1 MAGQD
6 DKKHAHA
13 GEEAP
18 ARMESD
24 CGAFPVETPAA
35 KTDHA
40 AEEARSAGS
49 NRTLE
54 HLGREVERLANP
66 RNSLFEEAGA
76 PLSGVHRGSALSLI
90 TGAVSG
96 LGVAFGVSLVAIV
109 RTVGGN
115 VAKDLPGVIAIAIAI
130 VALSVVSSVITW
142 RTRTWELTD
151 AGIMLRSGLVTSKQ
165 LQVPYE
171 HIHTVNMSSSLV
183 ERVLGLMTLD
193 LDTGAASSEGEATR
207 IRGLQAGMAEALRE
221 ELFRRKAAVLANQGL
236 DARTADAD
244 ASAEADDE
252 ASPTAPAPSPDACYT
267 LTTAQLVFAAL
278 TEARVVA
285 QAVAFLILIV
295 QGINL
300 LQESELVNLSDVAGG
315 IAVLPVALLIGVAAL
330 LLALALIVGF
340 AVSFVMSLIGY
351 AGYRAERAGGRIS
364 VERGLLSR
372 TSHTVALERIQSIN
386 IRQGLIRQLI
396 GYAEVRAS
404 VVGAIGS
411 SDETSTADGVV
422 LHPFIRVTEVDAFL
436 ASIAPDFSAVETV
449 ETGRVCFDPSSET
462 VKTRRVCFDSSSEE
476 LEEIGLVRL
485 PRAAARR
492 LAFRT
497 AMKSL
502 ALAVAL
508 AGAGVFLARVLL
520 AGESWSMV
528 RLVIG
533 ALLVV
538 MGVAVAARMI
548 LSAVLRYR
556 DSRIGH
562 DRTRFVMVLGGVKR
576 RTEVVLR
583 ARLQHATASV
593 SPFQRRVRVAT
604 FMTRTAAA
612 GDLALRDVS
621 AADADALLAWIRPRR
636 GAGAAKPVDAAA
648 SRKDSQEG

>member
-6 DKKHAHA
+6 DKKRAHA
-13 GEEAP
+13 GGEAP
-18 ARMESD
+18 ARMESN
-24 CGAFPVETPAA
+24 CGALPVETPAA

-151 AGIMLRSGLVTSKQ
+151 AGIMLRSGLVTSRQ

-171 HIHTVNMSSSLV
+171 HIHTVNMSSNLV

-221 ELFRRKAAVLANQGL
+221 ELFRRKAAVLADQGL
-236 DARTADAD
+236 DARAADAD
-244 ASAEADDE
+244 ASAGADDE
-252 ASPTAPAPSPDACYT
+252 ASPTTPAPSPDACYT

-300 LQESELVNLSDVAGG
+300 LQESELVNLSDVAGD

-340 AVSFVMSLIGY
+340 AISFVMSLIGY
-351 AGYRAERAGGRIS
+351 AGYRAERAAGRIS

-422 LHPFIRVTEVDAFL
+422 LHPFIRVTEVEAFL
-436 ASIAPDFSAVETV
+436 ASIAPDFSAA
-449 ETGRVCFDPSSET
+449 ET
-462 VKTRRVCFDSSSEE
+462 VKTGRVCFDSSSEE

-502 ALAVAL
+502 ALAIAL
-508 AGAGVFLARVLL
+508 AGVGVFLARVLL

-528 RLVIG
+528 RLAIG

-583 ARLQHATASV
+583 ARLQHATASA
-593 SPFQRRVRVAT
+593 SPFQQRVQVAT
-604 FMTRTAAA
+604 FMTRTAAT

>member
-6 DKKHAHA
+6 DKKRAHA
-13 GEEAP
+13 SEEAP
-18 ARMESD
+18 ARLESD
-24 CGAFPVETPAA
+24 CKTLPVGTPAA
-35 KTDHA
+35 KAAHA
-40 AEEARSAGS
+40 AEKARSAGS

-66 RNSLFEEAGA
+66 RNSLFEEAGV

-115 VAKDLPGVIAIAIAI
+115 VAKDLPGVIAIASAI

-171 HIHTVNMSSSLV
+171 HIHTVNMSSNLV

-221 ELFRRKAAVLANQGL
+221 ELFRRKAAMLADQGL
-236 DARTADAD
+236 DARAAAAD
-244 ASAEADDE
+244 ASAEADDG

-285 QAVAFLILIV
+285 QAAAFLILIV

-300 LQESELVNLSDVAGG
+300 LQESALVNLSDVAGD
-315 IAVLPVALLIGVAAL
+315 IAVLPVVLLVGAVAL
-330 LLALALIVGF
+330 LLALALVVGF

-351 AGYRAERAGGRIS
+351 AGYRAERASERIS

-449 ETGRVCFDPSSET
+449 ETGRVCFD
-462 VKTRRVCFDSSSEE
+462 SSSEE

-502 ALAVAL
+502 ALAIAL
-508 AGAGVFLARVLL
+508 AGVGVFLARVLL

-562 DRTRFVMVLGGVKR
+562 DRTRLVMVVGGVKR

-583 ARLQHATASV
+583 ARLQHATASA
-593 SPFQRRVRVAT
+593 SPFQRRVQVAT
-604 FMTRTAAA
+604 FMTRTAAT
-612 GDLALRDVS
+612 GDLVLRDVS

-636 GAGAAKPVDAAA
+636 GAGAAQPVDAAA

>member
-6 DKKHAHA
+6 DKKRAHA
-13 GEEAP
+13 SEEAP
-18 ARMESD
+18 ARLESD
-24 CGAFPVETPAA
+24 CKTLPVGTPAA
-35 KTDHA
+35 KAAHA
-40 AEEARSAGS
+40 AEKARSAGS

-54 HLGREVERLANP
+54 RLGREVERLANP
-66 RNSLFEEAGA
+66 RNSLFEEAGV

-115 VAKDLPGVIAIAIAI
+115 VAKDLPGVIAIASAI

-171 HIHTVNMSSSLV
+171 HIHTVNMSSNLV

-221 ELFRRKAAVLANQGL
+221 ELFRRKAAMLADQGL
-236 DARTADAD
+236 DARAAAAD
-244 ASAEADDE
+244 ASAEADDG

-300 LQESELVNLSDVAGG
+300 LQESALVNLSDVAGD
-315 IAVLPVALLIGVAAL
+315 IAVLPVALLVGAVAL
-330 LLALALIVGF
+330 LLALALVVGF
-340 AVSFVMSLIGY
+340 AVSFVMSLIGF

-372 TSHTVALERIQSIN
+372 TSHTVALERIQSIS
-386 IRQGLIRQLI
+386 IRQGIIRQLI

-422 LHPFIRVTEVDAFL
+422 LHPFIRLTEVDAFL
-436 ASIAPDFSAVETV
+436 ASIAPDFSV
-449 ETGRVCFDPSSET
+449 
-462 VKTRRVCFDSSSEE
+462 VKTGRVCFDSSSEE

-508 AGAGVFLARVLL
+508 AGAGVFLAHVLL

-528 RLVIG
+528 RLTIG

-538 MGVAVAARMI
+538 MGVAVVARMI

-562 DRTRFVMVLGGVKR
+562 DRARLVMVVGGVKR

-583 ARLQHATASV
+583 ARLQHATASA
-593 SPFQRRVRVAT
+593 SPFQRRVQVAT
-604 FMTRTAAA
+604 FMTRTAAT
-612 GDLALRDVS
+612 GDLVLRDVS

-636 GAGAAKPVDAAA
+636 GAGAAQPVDEEA

>member
-6 DKKHAHA
+6 DKKRAHA

-18 ARMESD
+18 ARMESN
-24 CGAFPVETPAA
+24 CGALPVETPAA

-40 AEEARSAGS
+40 AEEDRSAGS

-66 RNSLFEEAGA
+66 RNSLFEEAGT

-151 AGIMLRSGLVTSKQ
+151 AGIMLRGGLVTSRQ

-171 HIHTVNMSSSLV
+171 HIHTVNMSSNLV

-207 IRGLQAGMAEALRE
+207 IRGLQAGIAEALRE
-221 ELFRRKAAVLANQGL
+221 ELFRRKAAVLADQGL

-300 LQESELVNLSDVAGG
+300 LQESELVNLSDVAGD
-315 IAVLPVALLIGVAAL
+315 IVVLPVALLIGVAAL

-351 AGYRAERAGGRIS
+351 AGYRAERAAGRIS

-436 ASIAPDFSAVETV
+436 ASIAPDFSAAETV
-449 ETGRVCFDPSSET
+449 ETGRVCFGP
-462 VKTRRVCFDSSSEE
+462 SSEE
-476 LEEIGLVRL
+476 LEEVGLVRL

-508 AGAGVFLARVLL
+508 AGVGVFLARVLL

-528 RLVIG
+528 RLAIG

-538 MGVAVAARMI
+538 MGVAVVARMI

-562 DRTRFVMVLGGVKR
+562 DRTRLVMVVGGVKR

-583 ARLQHATASV
+583 ARLQHATASA
-593 SPFQRRVRVAT
+593 SPFQRRVQVAT
-604 FMTRTAAA
+604 FMTRTAAT

-636 GAGAAKPVDAAA
+636 GAGAAKPVDTAA

>member
-6 DKKHAHA
+6 DKKRAHA
-13 GEEAP
+13 GGEAP
-18 ARMESD
+18 ARMESN
-24 CGAFPVETPAA
+24 CGALPVETPAA

-115 VAKDLPGVIAIAIAI
+115 VAKDLPGVIAIASAI

-221 ELFRRKAAVLANQGL
+221 ELFRRKAAVLADQGL

-300 LQESELVNLSDVAGG
+300 LQESELVNLSDVAGD

-340 AVSFVMSLIGY
+340 AISFVMSLIGY
-351 AGYRAERAGGRIS
+351 AGYRAERAAGRIS

-422 LHPFIRVTEVDAFL
+422 LHPFIRVTEVEAFL
-436 ASIAPDFSAVETV
+436 ASIAPDFSAA
-449 ETGRVCFDPSSET
+449 ET
-462 VKTRRVCFDSSSEE
+462 VKTGRVCFDSSSEE

-497 AMKSL
+497 AMKFL

-508 AGAGVFLARVLL
+508 AGVGVFLARVLL

-528 RLVIG
+528 RLAVG

-562 DRTRFVMVLGGVKR
+562 DRTRLVMVVGGVKR

-583 ARLQHATASV
+583 ARLQHATASA
-593 SPFQRRVRVAT
+593 SPFQQRVQVAT

>member
-6 DKKHAHA
+6 DKKRAHA
-13 GEEAP
+13 GGEVP
-18 ARMESD
+18 ARMESN
-24 CGAFPVETPAA
+24 CGALPVETPAA

-54 HLGREVERLANP
+54 HLGREVEHLANP
-66 RNSLFEEAGA
+66 RNSLFEEAGV

-115 VAKDLPGVIAIAIAI
+115 VAKDLPGVIAIASAI

-171 HIHTVNMSSSLV
+171 HIHTVNMSSNLV

-221 ELFRRKAAVLANQGL
+221 ELFRRKAAMLADQGL
-236 DARTADAD
+236 DARAAAAD
-244 ASAEADDE
+244 ASAEADDG

-285 QAVAFLILIV
+285 QAAAFLILIV

-300 LQESELVNLSDVAGG
+300 LQESALVNLSDVAGD
-315 IAVLPVALLIGVAAL
+315 IAVLPVALLVGAVAL
-330 LLALALIVGF
+330 LLALALVVGF
-340 AVSFVMSLIGY
+340 AVSFVISLIGY

-372 TSHTVALERIQSIN
+372 TSHAVALERIQSIS

-422 LHPFIRVTEVDAFL
+422 LHPFIRLTEVDAFL
-436 ASIAPDFSAVETV
+436 ASIAPDFSV
-449 ETGRVCFDPSSET
+449 
-462 VKTRRVCFDSSSEE
+462 VKTGRVCFDSSSEE

-508 AGAGVFLARVLL
+508 AGAGVFLAHVLL

-528 RLVIG
+528 RLTIG

-538 MGVAVAARMI
+538 MGVAVVARMI
-548 LSAVLRYR
+548 LSSVLRYR

-562 DRTRFVMVLGGVKR
+562 DRTRLVMVVGGVKR

-583 ARLQHATASV
+583 ARLQHATASA
-593 SPFQRRVRVAT
+593 SPFQRRVQVAT

-621 AADADALLAWIRPRR
+621 AADADALLVWIRPRR
-636 GAGAAKPVDAAA
+636 GVGAAQPVDAVA

>member
-6 DKKHAHA
+6 DKKRAHA
-13 GEEAP
+13 SEEAP
-18 ARMESD
+18 ARLESD
-24 CGAFPVETPAA
+24 CKMLPVGTPAA
-35 KTDHA
+35 KAAHA
-40 AEEARSAGS
+40 AEKARSAGS

-66 RNSLFEEAGA
+66 RNSLFEEAGV

-115 VAKDLPGVIAIAIAI
+115 VAKDLPGVIAIASAI

-171 HIHTVNMSSSLV
+171 HIHTVSMSSNLV

-221 ELFRRKAAVLANQGL
+221 ELFRRKAAMLADQGL
-236 DARTADAD
+236 DARVAAAD
-244 ASAEADDE
+244 ASAEADDG
-252 ASPTAPAPSPDACYT
+252 ASPTAPVPSPDACYT

-285 QAVAFLILIV
+285 QAAAFLILIV

-300 LQESELVNLSDVAGG
+300 LQESALVNLSDVAGD
-315 IAVLPVALLIGVAAL
+315 IAVLPVALLVGAVAL
-330 LLALALIVGF
+330 LLALALVVGF
-340 AVSFVMSLIGY
+340 AVSFVISLIGY

-372 TSHTVALERIQSIN
+372 TSHAVALERIQSIS

-396 GYAEVRAS
+396 GYVEVRAS

-422 LHPFIRVTEVDAFL
+422 LHPFIRLTEVDAFL
-436 ASIAPDFSAVETV
+436 ASIAPDFSV
-449 ETGRVCFDPSSET
+449 
-462 VKTRRVCFDSSSEE
+462 VKTGRVCFDSSSEE

-508 AGAGVFLARVLL
+508 AGAGVFLAHVLL

-528 RLVIG
+528 RLTIG

-538 MGVAVAARMI
+538 MGVAVVARMI

-562 DRTRFVMVLGGVKR
+562 DRARLVMVVGGVKR

-583 ARLQHATASV
+583 ARLQHATASA
-593 SPFQRRVRVAT
+593 SPFQRRVKVAT
-604 FMTRTAAA
+604 FMTRTAAT
-612 GDLALRDVS
+612 GDLVLRDVS

-636 GAGAAKPVDAAA
+636 GAAAAQPVDEEA

>member
-6 DKKHAHA
+6 DKKRAHA
-13 GEEAP
+13 SEEAP
-18 ARMESD
+18 ARLESD
-24 CGAFPVETPAA
+24 CKTLPVGTPAA
-35 KTDHA
+35 KAAHA
-40 AEEARSAGS
+40 AEKARSAGS

-66 RNSLFEEAGA
+66 RNSLFEEAGV

-115 VAKDLPGVIAIAIAI
+115 VAKDLPGVIAIASAI

-171 HIHTVNMSSSLV
+171 HIHTVNMSSNLV

-221 ELFRRKAAVLANQGL
+221 ELFRRKAAMLADQGL
-236 DARTADAD
+236 DARAAAAD
-244 ASAEADDE
+244 ASAEADDG

-285 QAVAFLILIV
+285 QAAAFLILIV

-300 LQESELVNLSDVAGG
+300 LQESALVNLSDVAGD
-315 IAVLPVALLIGVAAL
+315 IAVLPVALLVGAVAL
-330 LLALALIVGF
+330 LLALALVVGF
-340 AVSFVMSLIGY
+340 AVSFVISLIGY

-372 TSHTVALERIQSIN
+372 TSHAVALERIQSIS

-422 LHPFIRVTEVDAFL
+422 LHPFIRLTEVDAFL
-436 ASIAPDFSAVETV
+436 ASIAPDFSV
-449 ETGRVCFDPSSET
+449 
-462 VKTRRVCFDSSSEE
+462 VKTGRVCFDSSSEE

-508 AGAGVFLARVLL
+508 AGAGVFLAHVLL

-528 RLVIG
+528 RLAIG

-538 MGVAVAARMI
+538 MGVAAVARMI

-562 DRTRFVMVLGGVKR
+562 DRARLVMVVGGVKR

-583 ARLQHATASV
+583 ARLQHATASA
-593 SPFQRRVRVAT
+593 SPFQRRVQVAT
-604 FMTRTAAA
+604 FMTRTAAT
-612 GDLALRDVS
+612 GDLVLRDVS

-636 GAGAAKPVDAAA
+636 GAGAAQPVDEEA

>member
-1 MAGQD
+1 MAGQV
-6 DKKHAHA
+6 DKKRAHA
-13 GEEAP
+13 SEEAP

-24 CGAFPVETPAA
+24 CGALPVETPAA

-115 VAKDLPGVIAIAIAI
+115 VAKDLPGVIAIASAI

-221 ELFRRKAAVLANQGL
+221 ELFRRKAAVLADQGL

-300 LQESELVNLSDVAGG
+300 LQESELVNLSDVAGD

-340 AVSFVMSLIGY
+340 AISFVMSLIGY
-351 AGYRAERAGGRIS
+351 AGYRAERVAGRIS

-422 LHPFIRVTEVDAFL
+422 LHPFIRVTEVEAFL
-436 ASIAPDFSAVETV
+436 ASIAPDFSAAETV
-449 ETGRVCFDPSSET
+449 ETG
-462 VKTRRVCFDSSSEE
+462 RVCFDSSSEE

-528 RLVIG
+528 RLAIG

-538 MGVAVAARMI
+538 MGVAVVARMI

-562 DRTRFVMVLGGVKR
+562 DRTRFVMVVGGVKR

-583 ARLQHATASV
+583 ARLQHATASA
-593 SPFQRRVRVAT
+593 SPFQRRVQVAT
-604 FMTRTAAA
+604 FMTRTAAT

>member
-1 MAGQD
+1 MTGQD
-6 DKKHAHA
+6 DKTRAHA
-13 GEEAP
+13 GEEAS
-18 ARMESD
+18 ARMEPD
-24 CGAFPVETPAA
+24 CETLPVEIPAA

-40 AEEARSAGS
+40 TEKARSAGS

-54 HLGREVERLANP
+54 HLGRDVERLSNP
-66 RNSLFEEAGA
+66 RNSLFEEAA
-76 PLSGVHRGSALSLI
+76 ATLSGVHRGSALSLI

-115 VAKDLPGVIAIAIAI
+115 VAKDLPGVIAIASAI

-207 IRGLQAGMAEALRE
+207 ISGLQAGMAEALRE
-221 ELFRRKAAVLANQGL
+221 ELFRRKAAVLADQGL
-236 DARTADAD
+236 DARTAAAD

-252 ASPTAPAPSPDACYT
+252 VSPTAPAPSPDACYT

-285 QAVAFLILIV
+285 QAAAFLILIV

-300 LQESELVNLSDVAGG
+300 LQESELVNLSDVAGD
-315 IAVLPVALLIGVAAL
+315 IAVLPVALLVGVAAL
-330 LLALALIVGF
+330 LLALALVVGF

-372 TSHTVALERIQSIN
+372 TSHTVALERIQSIS

-436 ASIAPDFSAVETV
+436 ASIAPDFSMVKTV
-449 ETGRVCFDPSSET
+449 ETG
-462 VKTRRVCFDSSSEE
+462 RVCFDSSSEE

-492 LAFRT
+492 LASRT

-502 ALAVAL
+502 ALVVAL
-508 AGAGVFLARVLL
+508 AGVGVFLESVLL

-528 RLVIG
+528 RLAIG

-538 MGVAVAARMI
+538 MGVAVVARMM

-562 DRTRFVMVLGGVKR
+562 DRTRLVMVVGGVKR

-583 ARLQHATASV
+583 ARLQHATASA
-593 SPFQRRVRVAT
+593 SPFQRRVQVAT
-604 FMTRTAAA
+604 FMTRTAAT

-621 AADADALLAWIRPRR
+621 ATDADALLAWIRPRR
-636 GAGAAKPVDAAA
+636 GAGAAQPVDAVA
-648 SRKDSQEG
+648 SQKDSQEG

>member
-6 DKKHAHA
+6 DKKRAHA
-13 GEEAP
+13 GGEAP
-18 ARMESD
+18 ARMESN
-24 CGAFPVETPAA
+24 CGALPVETPAA

-66 RNSLFEEAGA
+66 RNSLFEEAGI

-151 AGIMLRSGLVTSKQ
+151 AGIMLRSGLVTSRQ

-171 HIHTVNMSSSLV
+171 HIHTVNMSSNLV

-221 ELFRRKAAVLANQGL
+221 ELFRRKAAVLADQGL
-236 DARTADAD
+236 DARAAAADT
-244 ASAEADDE
+244 SAGADDE
-252 ASPTAPAPSPDACYT
+252 ASPTTPAPSPDACYT

-300 LQESELVNLSDVAGG
+300 LQESELVNLSDVAGD

-340 AVSFVMSLIGY
+340 AISFVMSLIGY
-351 AGYRAERAGGRIS
+351 AGYRAERAAGRIS

-436 ASIAPDFSAVETV
+436 ASIAPDFSV
-449 ETGRVCFDPSSET
+449 
-462 VKTRRVCFDSSSEE
+462 VKTGRVCFDSSSEE

-508 AGAGVFLARVLL
+508 AGAGVFLAHVLL

-528 RLVIG
+528 RLAIG

-538 MGVAVAARMI
+538 MGVAVVARMI

-583 ARLQHATASV
+583 ARLQHATASA
-593 SPFQRRVRVAT
+593 SPFQQRVQVAT
-604 FMTRTAAA
+604 FMTRTAAT

>member
-6 DKKHAHA
+6 DKKRAHA
-13 GEEAP
+13 GGEAP
-18 ARMESD
+18 ARMESN
-24 CGAFPVETPAA
+24 CGALPVETPAA

-66 RNSLFEEAGA
+66 RNSLFEEAGT

-130 VALSVVSSVITW
+130 VALSVVSSVISW

-151 AGIMLRSGLVTSKQ
+151 AGIMLRSGLVTSRQ

-171 HIHTVNMSSSLV
+171 HIHTVNMSSNLV

-207 IRGLQAGMAEALRE
+207 IRGLQAGIAEALRE
-221 ELFRRKAAVLANQGL
+221 ELFRRKAAVLADQGL

-267 LTTAQLVFAAL
+267 LTTVQLVFAAL

-295 QGINL
+295 QGVNL
-300 LQESELVNLSDVAGG
+300 LQESELVNLSDVAGD

-340 AVSFVMSLIGY
+340 AISFVMSLIGY
-351 AGYRAERAGGRIS
+351 AGYRAERAAGRIS

-422 LHPFIRVTEVDAFL
+422 LHPFIRVTEVEAFL
-436 ASIAPDFSAVETV
+436 ASIAPDFSAAETV
-449 ETGRVCFDPSSET
+449 ETG
-462 VKTRRVCFDSSSEE
+462 RVCFDSSSEE

-528 RLVIG
+528 RLAIG

-538 MGVAVAARMI
+538 MGVAVVARMI

-583 ARLQHATASV
+583 ARLQLATASA
-593 SPFQRRVRVAT
+593 SPFQQRVQVAT
-604 FMTRTAAA
+604 FMTRTAAT

>member
-6 DKKHAHA
+6 DKKRVHAS
-13 GEEAP
+13 EEAP
-18 ARMESD
+18 ARLESD
-24 CGAFPVETPAA
+24 CKTLPVGTPAA
-35 KTDHA
+35 KAAHA
-40 AEEARSAGS
+40 AEKARSAGS

-66 RNSLFEEAGA
+66 RNSLFEEAGV

-115 VAKDLPGVIAIAIAI
+115 VAKDLPGVIAIASAI

-171 HIHTVNMSSSLV
+171 HIHTVNMSSNLV

-221 ELFRRKAAVLANQGL
+221 ELFRRKAAMLADQGL
-236 DARTADAD
+236 DARAAAD
-244 ASAEADDE
+244 ASAEADDG
-252 ASPTAPAPSPDACYT
+252 ASPTAPAPLPDACYT

-285 QAVAFLILIV
+285 QAAAFLILIV

-300 LQESELVNLSDVAGG
+300 LQESALVNLSDVAGD
-315 IAVLPVALLIGVAAL
+315 IAVLPVALLVGAVAL
-330 LLALALIVGF
+330 LLALALVVGF
-340 AVSFVMSLIGY
+340 AVSFVMSLIGF

-372 TSHTVALERIQSIN
+372 TSHTVALERIQSIS
-386 IRQGLIRQLI
+386 IRQGIIRQLI

-422 LHPFIRVTEVDAFL
+422 LHPFIRLTEVDAFL
-436 ASIAPDFSAVETV
+436 ASIAPDFSV
-449 ETGRVCFDPSSET
+449 
-462 VKTRRVCFDSSSEE
+462 VKTGRVCFDSSSEE

-508 AGAGVFLARVLL
+508 AGAGVFLAHVLL

-528 RLVIG
+528 RLTIG

-538 MGVAVAARMI
+538 MGVAVVARMI

-562 DRTRFVMVLGGVKR
+562 DRTRLVMVVGGVKR
-576 RTEVVLR
+576 RTEIVLR
-583 ARLQHATASV
+583 ARLQHATASA
-593 SPFQRRVRVAT
+593 SPFQRMVQVAT
-604 FMTRTAAA
+604 FMTRTAAT
-612 GDLALRDVS
+612 GDLVLRDVS

-636 GAGAAKPVDAAA
+636 GAGAAQPVDEEA

>member
-6 DKKHAHA
+6 DKKRAHA
-13 GEEAP
+13 SEEAP
-18 ARMESD
+18 ARLESD
-24 CGAFPVETPAA
+24 CKTLPVGTPAA
-35 KTDHA
+35 KAAHA
-40 AEEARSAGS
+40 AEKARSAGS

-54 HLGREVERLANP
+54 RLGREVERLANP
-66 RNSLFEEAGA
+66 RNSLFEEAGV

-115 VAKDLPGVIAIAIAI
+115 VAKDLSGVIAIASAI

-151 AGIMLRSGLVTSKQ
+151 AGIMLRSGFVTSKQ

-171 HIHTVNMSSSLV
+171 HIHTVNMSSNLV

-221 ELFRRKAAVLANQGL
+221 ELFRRKAAMLADQGL
-236 DARTADAD
+236 DARAAAAD
-244 ASAEADDE
+244 ASAEADDG

-285 QAVAFLILIV
+285 QAAAFLILIV

-300 LQESELVNLSDVAGG
+300 LQESALVNLSDVAGD
-315 IAVLPVALLIGVAAL
+315 IAVLPVALLVGAVAL
-330 LLALALIVGF
+330 LLALALVVGF
-340 AVSFVMSLIGY
+340 AVSFVMSLIGF

-372 TSHTVALERIQSIN
+372 TSHTVALERIQSIS
-386 IRQGLIRQLI
+386 IRQGIIRQLI
-396 GYAEVRAS
+396 GYAEVRAT

-422 LHPFIRVTEVDAFL
+422 LHPFIRLTEVDAFL
-436 ASIAPDFSAVETV
+436 ASIAPDFSV
-449 ETGRVCFDPSSET
+449 
-462 VKTRRVCFDSSSEE
+462 VKTGRVCFDSSSEE

-508 AGAGVFLARVLL
+508 AGAGVFLAHVLL

-528 RLVIG
+528 RLTIG

-538 MGVAVAARMI
+538 MGVAVVARMI

-562 DRTRFVMVLGGVKR
+562 DRARLVMVVGGVKR

-583 ARLQHATASV
+583 ARLQHATASA
-593 SPFQRRVRVAT
+593 SPFQRMVQVAT
-604 FMTRTAAA
+604 FMTRTAAT
-612 GDLALRDVS
+612 GDLVLRDVS

-636 GAGAAKPVDAAA
+636 GAGAAQPVDEEA

>member
-6 DKKHAHA
+6 DKKRAHA
-13 GEEAP
+13 SEEAP
-18 ARMESD
+18 ARLESD
-24 CGAFPVETPAA
+24 CKTLPVGTPAA
-35 KTDHA
+35 KAAHA
-40 AEEARSAGS
+40 AEKARSAGS

-66 RNSLFEEAGA
+66 RNSLFEEAGV

-115 VAKDLPGVIAIAIAI
+115 VAKDLPGVIAIASAI

-171 HIHTVNMSSSLV
+171 HIHTVNMSSNLV

-221 ELFRRKAAVLANQGL
+221 ELFRRKAAMLADQGL
-236 DARTADAD
+236 DARAAAAD
-244 ASAEADDE
+244 ASAEADDG

-285 QAVAFLILIV
+285 QAAAFLILIV

-300 LQESELVNLSDVAGG
+300 LQESALVNLSDVAGD
-315 IAVLPVALLIGVAAL
+315 IAVLPVALLVGAVAL
-330 LLALALIVGF
+330 LLALALVVGF
-340 AVSFVMSLIGY
+340 AVSFVMSLIGF
-351 AGYRAERAGGRIS
+351 AGYRAKRAGGRIS

-372 TSHTVALERIQSIN
+372 TSHTVALERIQSIS
-386 IRQGLIRQLI
+386 IRQGIIRQLI

-422 LHPFIRVTEVDAFL
+422 LHPFIRLTEVDAFL
-436 ASIAPDFSAVETV
+436 ASIAPDFSV
-449 ETGRVCFDPSSET
+449 
-462 VKTRRVCFDSSSEE
+462 VKTGRVCFDSSSEE

-508 AGAGVFLARVLL
+508 AGAGVFLAHVLL

-528 RLVIG
+528 RLTIG

-538 MGVAVAARMI
+538 MGVAVVARMI

-562 DRTRFVMVLGGVKR
+562 DRARLVMVVGGVKR

-583 ARLQHATASV
+583 ARLQHATASA
-593 SPFQRRVRVAT
+593 SPFQRRVQVAT
-604 FMTRTAAA
+604 FMTRTAAT
-612 GDLALRDVS
+612 GDLVLRDVS

-636 GAGAAKPVDAAA
+636 GAGAAQPVDEEA

>member
-1 MAGQD
+1 MAGQV
-6 DKKHAHA
+6 DKKRAHA
-13 GEEAP
+13 SEEAP

-24 CGAFPVETPAA
+24 CGALPVETPAA

-115 VAKDLPGVIAIAIAI
+115 VAKDLPGVIAIASAI

-221 ELFRRKAAVLANQGL
+221 ELFRRKAAVLADQGL

-300 LQESELVNLSDVAGG
+300 LQESELVNLSDVAGD

-340 AVSFVMSLIGY
+340 AISFVMSLIGY
-351 AGYRAERAGGRIS
+351 AGYRAERVAGRIS

-422 LHPFIRVTEVDAFL
+422 LHPFIRVTEVEAFL
-436 ASIAPDFSAVETV
+436 ASIAPDFSAA
-449 ETGRVCFDPSSET
+449 ET
-462 VKTRRVCFDSSSEE
+462 VKTGRVCFDSSSEE

-583 ARLQHATASV
+583 ARLQHATASA
-593 SPFQRRVRVAT
+593 SPFQQRVQVAT
-604 FMTRTAAA
+604 FMTRTAAT

>member
-6 DKKHAHA
+6 DKKRAHA
-13 GEEAP
+13 SEEAP
-18 ARMESD
+18 ARLEPD
-24 CGAFPVETPAA
+24 CKTLPVGTPAA
-35 KTDHA
+35 KAAHA
-40 AEEARSAGS
+40 AEKARSAGS

-66 RNSLFEEAGA
+66 RNSLFEEAGV

-151 AGIMLRSGLVTSKQ
+151 AGIMLRSGLVTSRQ

-171 HIHTVNMSSSLV
+171 HIHTVNMSSNSV

-207 IRGLQAGMAEALRE
+207 IRGLQAGIAEALRE
-221 ELFRRKAAVLANQGL
+221 ELFRRKAAVLAEQGL

-300 LQESELVNLSDVAGG
+300 LQESELVNLSDVAGD

-330 LLALALIVGF
+330 LLALALIAGF
-340 AVSFVMSLIGY
+340 AISFVMSLIGY
-351 AGYRAERAGGRIS
+351 AGYRAERAAGCIS

-422 LHPFIRVTEVDAFL
+422 LHPFIRVTEIEAFL
-436 ASIAPDFSAVETV
+436 ASIAPDFSAAETV
-449 ETGRVCFDPSSET
+449 ETG
-462 VKTRRVCFDSSSEE
+462 RVCFDSSSEE

-508 AGAGVFLARVLL
+508 AGVGVFLARVLL

-528 RLVIG
+528 RLAVG

-538 MGVAVAARMI
+538 MGVAVVARMI

-583 ARLQHATASV
+583 ARLQHATASA
-593 SPFQRRVRVAT
+593 SPFQRRVQVAT
-604 FMTRTAAA
+604 FMTRTAAT

>member
-6 DKKHAHA
+6 DKKRAHA
-13 GEEAP
+13 SEEAP
-18 ARMESD
+18 ARLESD
-24 CGAFPVETPAA
+24 CKTLPVGTPAA
-35 KTDHA
+35 KAAHA
-40 AEEARSAGS
+40 AEKARNAGS

-66 RNSLFEEAGA
+66 RNSLFEEAGV

-115 VAKDLPGVIAIAIAI
+115 VAKDLPGVIAIASAI

-171 HIHTVNMSSSLV
+171 HIHTVNMSSNLA

-221 ELFRRKAAVLANQGL
+221 ELFRRKAAMLADQGL
-236 DARTADAD
+236 DARTAAPD
-244 ASAEADDE
+244 ASAEADDG

-285 QAVAFLILIV
+285 QAAAFLILIV

-300 LQESELVNLSDVAGG
+300 LQESALVNLSDVAGD
-315 IAVLPVALLIGVAAL
+315 IAVLPVALLVGAAAL
-330 LLALALIVGF
+330 LLALALVVGF
-340 AVSFVMSLIGY
+340 AVSFVMSLIGF

-372 TSHTVALERIQSIN
+372 TSHTVALERIQSIS
-386 IRQGLIRQLI
+386 IRQGIIRQLI

-422 LHPFIRVTEVDAFL
+422 LHPFIRLTEVDAFL
-436 ASIAPDFSAVETV
+436 ASIAPDFSV
-449 ETGRVCFDPSSET
+449 
-462 VKTRRVCFDSSSEE
+462 VKTGRVCFDSSSEE

-508 AGAGVFLARVLL
+508 AGAGVFLAHVLL

-528 RLVIG
+528 RLTIG

-538 MGVAVAARMI
+538 MGVAVVARMI

-562 DRTRFVMVLGGVKR
+562 DRARLVMVVGGVKR

-583 ARLQHATASV
+583 ARLQHATASA
-593 SPFQRRVRVAT
+593 SPFQRRVQVAT
-604 FMTRTAAA
+604 FMTRTAAT

-621 AADADALLAWIRPRR
+621 AADADALLVWIRPRR
-636 GAGAAKPVDAAA
+636 GVGAAQPVDEEA

>member
-6 DKKHAHA
+6 DKKRAHA
-13 GEEAP
+13 GGEAP
-18 ARMESD
+18 ARMESN
-24 CGAFPVETPAA
+24 CGALPVETPAA

-66 RNSLFEEAGA
+66 RNSLFEEAGT

-130 VALSVVSSVITW
+130 VALSVVSSVISW

-151 AGIMLRSGLVTSKQ
+151 AGIMLRSGLVASKQ

-207 IRGLQAGMAEALRE
+207 IRGLQTGIAEALRE
-221 ELFRRKAAVLANQGL
+221 ELFRRKAVVLADQGL

-300 LQESELVNLSDVAGG
+300 LQESELVNLSDVAGD

-351 AGYRAERAGGRIS
+351 AGYRAERAAGRIS

-372 TSHTVALERIQSIN
+372 TSHTVALERIQSIS

-422 LHPFIRVTEVDAFL
+422 LHPFIRLTEVDAFL
-436 ASIAPDFSAVETV
+436 ASIAPDFSAVET
-449 ETGRVCFDPSSET
+449 G
-462 VKTRRVCFDSSSEE
+462 RVCFDSSSEE

-508 AGAGVFLARVLL
+508 AGVGVFLARVLL

-528 RLVIG
+528 RLAVG

-538 MGVAVAARMI
+538 MGVAVSARMI

-583 ARLQHATASV
+583 ARLQHATASA
-593 SPFQRRVRVAT
+593 SPFQQRVQVAT

>member
-6 DKKHAHA
+6 DKKRAHA
-13 GEEAP
+13 SEEAP
-18 ARMESD
+18 ARLESD
-24 CGAFPVETPAA
+24 CKTLPVGTPAA
-35 KTDHA
+35 KAAHA
-40 AEEARSAGS
+40 AEKARSAGS

-66 RNSLFEEAGA
+66 RNSLFEEAGV

-115 VAKDLPGVIAIAIAI
+115 VAKDLPGVIAIASAI

-171 HIHTVNMSSSLV
+171 HIHTINMSSNLV

-221 ELFRRKAAVLANQGL
+221 ELFRRKAAMLADQGL
-236 DARTADAD
+236 DARTAAPD
-244 ASAEADDE
+244 ASAEADDG
-252 ASPTAPAPSPDACYT
+252 ASPTAPVPSPDACYT

-285 QAVAFLILIV
+285 QAAAFLILIV

-300 LQESELVNLSDVAGG
+300 LQESALVNLSDVAGD
-315 IAVLPVALLIGVAAL
+315 IAVLPVALLVGAVAL
-330 LLALALIVGF
+330 LLALALVVGF
-340 AVSFVMSLIGY
+340 AVSFVMSLIGF

-372 TSHTVALERIQSIN
+372 TSHTVALERIQSIS
-386 IRQGLIRQLI
+386 IRQGIIRQLI

-422 LHPFIRVTEVDAFL
+422 LHPFIRLTEVDAFL
-436 ASIAPDFSAVETV
+436 ASIAPDFSV
-449 ETGRVCFDPSSET
+449 
-462 VKTRRVCFDSSSEE
+462 VKTGRVCFDSSSEE
-476 LEEIGLVRL
+476 LEEISLVRL

-508 AGAGVFLARVLL
+508 AGAGVFLAHVLL

-528 RLVIG
+528 RLTIG

-538 MGVAVAARMI
+538 MGVAVVARMI

-562 DRTRFVMVLGGVKR
+562 DRARLVMVVGGVKR

-583 ARLQHATASV
+583 ARLQHATASA
-593 SPFQRRVRVAT
+593 SPFQRRVQVAT
-604 FMTRTAAA
+604 FMTRTAAT
-612 GDLALRDVS
+612 GDLVLRDVS
-621 AADADALLAWIRPRR
+621 AADADALLVWIRPRR
-636 GAGAAKPVDAAA
+636 GVGAAQPVDAVA

>member
-1 MAGQD
+1 MAGQV
-6 DKKHAHA
+6 DKKRAHA
-13 GEEAP
+13 SEEAP

-24 CGAFPVETPAA
+24 CGALPVETPAA

-115 VAKDLPGVIAIAIAI
+115 VAKDLPGVIAIASAI

-221 ELFRRKAAVLANQGL
+221 ELFRRKAAVLADQGL

-300 LQESELVNLSDVAGG
+300 LQESELVNLSDVAGD

-340 AVSFVMSLIGY
+340 AISFVMSLIGY
-351 AGYRAERAGGRIS
+351 AGYRAERAAGRIS

-422 LHPFIRVTEVDAFL
+422 LHPFIRVTEVEAFL
-436 ASIAPDFSAVETV
+436 ASIAPDFSAAETV
-449 ETGRVCFDPSSET
+449 ETG
-462 VKTRRVCFDSSSEE
+462 RVCFDSSSEE

-528 RLVIG
+528 RLAIG

-538 MGVAVAARMI
+538 MGVAVVARMI

-562 DRTRFVMVLGGVKR
+562 DRTRFVMVVGGVKR

-583 ARLQHATASV
+583 ARLQHATASA
-593 SPFQRRVRVAT
+593 SPFQRRVQVAT
-604 FMTRTAAA
+604 FMTRTAAT
-612 GDLALRDVS
+612 GDLVLRDVS

-636 GAGAAKPVDAAA
+636 GAGAAKPVDASA

>member
-6 DKKHAHA
+6 DKKRVHAS
-13 GEEAP
+13 EEAP
-18 ARMESD
+18 ARLESD
-24 CGAFPVETPAA
+24 CKTLPVGTPAA
-35 KTDHA
+35 KAAHA
-40 AEEARSAGS
+40 AEKARSAGS

-66 RNSLFEEAGA
+66 RNSLFEEAGV

-115 VAKDLPGVIAIAIAI
+115 VAKDLPGVIAIASAI

-171 HIHTVNMSSSLV
+171 HIHTVNMSSNLV

-221 ELFRRKAAVLANQGL
+221 ELFRRKAAMLADQGL
-236 DARTADAD
+236 DARAAAD
-244 ASAEADDE
+244 ASAEADDG
-252 ASPTAPAPSPDACYT
+252 ASPTAPAPLPDACYT

-285 QAVAFLILIV
+285 QAAAFLILIV

-300 LQESELVNLSDVAGG
+300 LQESALVNLSDVAGD
-315 IAVLPVALLIGVAAL
+315 IAVLPVALLVGAVAL
-330 LLALALIVGF
+330 LLALALVVGF
-340 AVSFVMSLIGY
+340 AVSFVMSLIGF

-372 TSHTVALERIQSIN
+372 TSHTVALERIQSIS
-386 IRQGLIRQLI
+386 IRQGIIRQLI

-422 LHPFIRVTEVDAFL
+422 LHPFIRLTEVDAFL
-436 ASIAPDFSAVETV
+436 ASIAPDFSV
-449 ETGRVCFDPSSET
+449 
-462 VKTRRVCFDSSSEE
+462 VKTGRVCFDSSSEE

-508 AGAGVFLARVLL
+508 AGAGVFLAHVLL

-528 RLVIG
+528 RLTIG

-538 MGVAVAARMI
+538 MGVAVVARMI

-562 DRTRFVMVLGGVKR
+562 DRTRLVMVVGGVKR

-583 ARLQHATASV
+583 ARLQHATASA
-593 SPFQRRVRVAT
+593 SPFQRMVQVTT
-604 FMTRTAAA
+604 FMTRTAAT
-612 GDLALRDVS
+612 GDLVLRDVS

-636 GAGAAKPVDAAA
+636 GAGAAQPVDEEA

>member
-6 DKKHAHA
+6 DKKRVHAS
-13 GEEAP
+13 EEAP
-18 ARMESD
+18 ARLESD
-24 CGAFPVETPAA
+24 CKTLPVGTPAA

-66 RNSLFEEAGA
+66 RNSLFEEAGT

-151 AGIMLRSGLVTSKQ
+151 AGIMLRSGLVTSRQ

-171 HIHTVNMSSSLV
+171 HIHTVNMSSNLV

-207 IRGLQAGMAEALRE
+207 IRGLQAGIAEALRE
-221 ELFRRKAAVLANQGL
+221 ELFRRKAAVLADQGL

-300 LQESELVNLSDVAGG
+300 LQESELVNLSDVAGD

-351 AGYRAERAGGRIS
+351 AGYRAERAAGRIS

-449 ETGRVCFDPSSET
+449 ETGRVCFD
-462 VKTRRVCFDSSSEE
+462 SSSEE

-508 AGAGVFLARVLL
+508 AGVGVFLARVLL

-538 MGVAVAARMI
+538 MGVAVVARMI

-583 ARLQHATASV
+583 ARLQHATASA
-593 SPFQRRVRVAT
+593 SPFQQRVQVAT
-604 FMTRTAAA
+604 FMTRTAAT

-621 AADADALLAWIRPRR
+621 AADADALLVWIRPRR
-636 GAGAAKPVDAAA
+636 GVGAAQPVDEEA

>member
-6 DKKHAHA
+6 NKTRTHASE
-13 GEEAP
+13 GAP
-18 ARMESD
+18 ARLESG
-24 CGAFPVETPAA
+24 CKTIPEEEPAA
-35 KTDHA
+35 KA
-40 AEEARSAGS
+40 ARAEEKARPAGS
-49 NRTLE
+49 SRPLE

-66 RNSLFEEAGA
+66 KNSLFEEAGA

-115 VAKDLPGVIAIAIAI
+115 VAKDLPGVIAIASAI

-207 IRGLQAGMAEALRE
+207 IRGLHAGMAEALRE

-252 ASPTAPAPSPDACYT
+252 ASPRAPAPSPDACYT

-300 LQESELVNLSDVAGG
+300 LQESELVNLSDVAGD

-351 AGYRAERAGGRIS
+351 AGYRAERAAGRIS

-449 ETGRVCFDPSSET
+449 ETGRVCFD
-462 VKTRRVCFDSSSEE
+462 SSSEE

-528 RLVIG
+528 RLAIG

-538 MGVAVAARMI
+538 MGVAVVARMI

-562 DRTRFVMVLGGVKR
+562 DRTRFVMVVGGVKR

-583 ARLQHATASV
+583 ARLQHATASA
-593 SPFQRRVRVAT
+593 SPFQRRVQVAT
-604 FMTRTAAA
+604 FMTRTAAT

-621 AADADALLAWIRPRR
+621 AADADALLVWIRPRR
-636 GAGAAKPVDAAA
+636 GAGAVQPADL
-648 SRKDSQEG
+648 

>member
-6 DKKHAHA
+6 DKKRAHA
-13 GEEAP
+13 GGEAP
-18 ARMESD
+18 ARMESN
-24 CGAFPVETPAA
+24 CGALPVETPAA

-66 RNSLFEEAGA
+66 RNSLFEEAGT

-130 VALSVVSSVITW
+130 VALSVVSSVISW

-151 AGIMLRSGLVTSKQ
+151 AGIMLRSGLVTSRQ

-221 ELFRRKAAVLANQGL
+221 ELFRRKAAVLADQGL

-300 LQESELVNLSDVAGG
+300 LQESELVNLSDVAGD

-340 AVSFVMSLIGY
+340 AISFVMSLIGY
-351 AGYRAERAGGRIS
+351 AGYRAERVAGRIS

-422 LHPFIRVTEVDAFL
+422 LHPFIRVTEVEAFL
-436 ASIAPDFSAVETV
+436 ASIAPDFSAAETV
-449 ETGRVCFDPSSET
+449 ETG
-462 VKTRRVCFDSSSEE
+462 RVCFDSSSEE

-528 RLVIG
+528 RLAVG

-538 MGVAVAARMI
+538 MGAAVVARMI
-548 LSAVLRYR
+548 LSAVLRCR

-583 ARLQHATASV
+583 ARLQHATASAG
-593 SPFQRRVRVAT
+593 PFQRRAQVAT
-604 FMTRTAAA
+604 FMTRTAAT

>member
-6 DKKHAHA
+6 DKKRAHTG
-13 GEEAP
+13 GEEP
-18 ARMESD
+18 ARMESN
-24 CGAFPVETPAA
+24 CGALPVETPAA

-115 VAKDLPGVIAIAIAI
+115 VAKDLPGVIAIASAI

-171 HIHTVNMSSSLV
+171 HIHTVNMSSNLV

-207 IRGLQAGMAEALRE
+207 IRGLQAGIAEALRE
-221 ELFRRKAAVLANQGL
+221 ELFRRKAAVLADQGL

-300 LQESELVNLSDVAGG
+300 LQESELVNLSDVAGD

-351 AGYRAERAGGRIS
+351 AGYRAERAAGRIS

-449 ETGRVCFDPSSET
+449 ETGRVCFD
-462 VKTRRVCFDSSSEE
+462 SSSEE

-528 RLVIG
+528 RLAIG

-538 MGVAVAARMI
+538 MGVAVVARMI

-562 DRTRFVMVLGGVKR
+562 DRTRFVMVVGGVKR

-583 ARLQHATASV
+583 ARLQHATASA
-593 SPFQRRVRVAT
+593 SPFQQRVQVAT

-648 SRKDSQEG
+648 SRKDSQER

>member
-6 DKKHAHA
+6 DKKRAHA

-18 ARMESD
+18 ARMESN
-24 CGAFPVETPAA
+24 CGALPVETPAA

-40 AEEARSAGS
+40 AEEDRSAGS

-54 HLGREVERLANP
+54 YLGREVERLANP
-66 RNSLFEEAGA
+66 RNSLFEEAGT

-151 AGIMLRSGLVTSKQ
+151 AGIMLRSGLVTSRQ

-171 HIHTVNMSSSLV
+171 HIHTVNMSSNLV

-207 IRGLQAGMAEALRE
+207 IRGLQAGIAEALRE
-221 ELFRRKAAVLANQGL
+221 ELFRRKAAVLADQGL

-252 ASPTAPAPSPDACYT
+252 VSPTAPAPSPDACYT

-300 LQESELVNLSDVAGG
+300 LQESELVNLSDVAGD
-315 IAVLPVALLIGVAAL
+315 IVVLPVALLIGVAAL

-351 AGYRAERAGGRIS
+351 AGYRAERAAGRIS

-436 ASIAPDFSAVETV
+436 ASIAPDFSV
-449 ETGRVCFDPSSET
+449 
-462 VKTRRVCFDSSSEE
+462 VKTGRVCFDSSSEE

-508 AGAGVFLARVLL
+508 AGVGVFLARVLL

-538 MGVAVAARMI
+538 MGVAVVARMI

-583 ARLQHATASV
+583 ARLQHATASA
-593 SPFQRRVRVAT
+593 SPFQQRVQVAT

-621 AADADALLAWIRPRR
+621 AADADELLAWIRPRR
-636 GAGAAKPVDAAA
+636 GAGAAKPVDTAA
-648 SRKDSQEG
+648 SRKDSQEE

>member
-6 DKKHAHA
+6 DKKRAHA

-18 ARMESD
+18 ARMESN
-24 CGAFPVETPAA
+24 CGALPVETPAA

-66 RNSLFEEAGA
+66 RNSLFEEAGT

-115 VAKDLPGVIAIAIAI
+115 VVKDLPGVIAIAIAI

-151 AGIMLRSGLVTSKQ
+151 AGIMLRSGLVTSRQ

-171 HIHTVNMSSSLV
+171 HIHTVNMSSNLV

-207 IRGLQAGMAEALRE
+207 IRGLQAGIAEALRE
-221 ELFRRKAAVLANQGL
+221 ELFRRKAAVLADQGL

-267 LTTAQLVFAAL
+267 LTTVQLVFAAL

-300 LQESELVNLSDVAGG
+300 LQESELVNLSDVAGD

-351 AGYRAERAGGRIS
+351 AGYRAERAAGRIS

-422 LHPFIRVTEVDAFL
+422 LHPFIRVTEIDAFL

-449 ETGRVCFDPSSET
+449 ETG
-462 VKTRRVCFDSSSEE
+462 RVCFDSSSEE

-508 AGAGVFLARVLL
+508 AGMGVFLARVLL

-528 RLVIG
+528 RLAVG

-538 MGVAVAARMI
+538 MGVAVVARMI

-562 DRTRFVMVLGGVKR
+562 DRTRLVMVVGGVKR
-576 RTEVVLR
+576 RTEVVPR
-583 ARLQHATASV
+583 ARLQHATASA

-648 SRKDSQEG
+648 SRKDSQER

>member
-6 DKKHAHA
+6 DKKRAHA

-24 CGAFPVETPAA
+24 CGALPVETPAA

-66 RNSLFEEAGA
+66 RNSLFEEAGT

-115 VAKDLPGVIAIAIAI
+115 VAKDLPGVIAIASAI

-171 HIHTVNMSSSLV
+171 HIHTVNMSSNLV

-207 IRGLQAGMAEALRE
+207 IRGLQAGIAEALRE
-221 ELFRRKAAVLANQGL
+221 ELFRRKAAVLADQGL

-267 LTTAQLVFAAL
+267 LTTVQLVFAAL

-295 QGINL
+295 QGVNL
-300 LQESELVNLSDVAGG
+300 LQESELVNLSDVAGD

-340 AVSFVMSLIGY
+340 AISFVMSLIGY
-351 AGYRAERAGGRIS
+351 AGYRAERAAGRIS

-422 LHPFIRVTEVDAFL
+422 LHPFIRVTEVEAFL
-436 ASIAPDFSAVETV
+436 ASIAPDFSAAETV
-449 ETGRVCFDPSSET
+449 ETGRVCFD
-462 VKTRRVCFDSSSEE
+462 SSSKE

-508 AGAGVFLARVLL
+508 AGVGVFLARVLL

-528 RLVIG
+528 RLAVG

-538 MGVAVAARMI
+538 MGVAVVARMI

-562 DRTRFVMVLGGVKR
+562 DRTRLVMVVGGVKR

-583 ARLQHATASV
+583 ARLQHATASA
-593 SPFQRRVRVAT
+593 SPFQRRVQVAT
-604 FMTRTAAA
+604 FMTRTAAT

-636 GAGAAKPVDAAA
+636 GAGAAKPVDASA

>member
-6 DKKHAHA
+6 DKKRVHAS
-13 GEEAP
+13 EEAP
-18 ARMESD
+18 ARLESD
-24 CGAFPVETPAA
+24 CKTLPVGTPAA
-35 KTDHA
+35 KAAHA
-40 AEEARSAGS
+40 AEKARSAGS

-66 RNSLFEEAGA
+66 RNSLFEEAGV

-115 VAKDLPGVIAIAIAI
+115 VAKDLPGVIAIASAI

-171 HIHTVNMSSSLV
+171 HIHTVNMSSNLV

-221 ELFRRKAAVLANQGL
+221 ELFRRKAAMLADQGL
-236 DARTADAD
+236 DARAAAD
-244 ASAEADDE
+244 ASAEADDG
-252 ASPTAPAPSPDACYT
+252 ASPTAPAPLPDACYT

-285 QAVAFLILIV
+285 QAAAFLILIV

-300 LQESELVNLSDVAGG
+300 LQESALVNLSDVAGD
-315 IAVLPVALLIGVAAL
+315 IAVLPVALLVGAVAL
-330 LLALALIVGF
+330 LLALALVVGF
-340 AVSFVMSLIGY
+340 AVSFVMSLIGF

-372 TSHTVALERIQSIN
+372 TSHTVALERIQSIS
-386 IRQGLIRQLI
+386 IRQGIIRQLI

-422 LHPFIRVTEVDAFL
+422 LHPFIRVTEIEAFL
-436 ASIAPDFSAVETV
+436 ASIAPDFSAAETV
-449 ETGRVCFDPSSET
+449 ETG
-462 VKTRRVCFDSSSEE
+462 RVCFDSSSEE

-508 AGAGVFLARVLL
+508 AGVGVFLARVLL

-528 RLVIG
+528 RLAVG

-538 MGVAVAARMI
+538 MGVAVVARMI

-583 ARLQHATASV
+583 ARLQHATASA
-593 SPFQRRVRVAT
+593 SPFQRRVQVAT
-604 FMTRTAAA
+604 FMTRTAAT

>member
-6 DKKHAHA
+6 DKKRAHA

-18 ARMESD
+18 ARMESN
-24 CGAFPVETPAA
+24 CGALPVETPAA

-66 RNSLFEEAGA
+66 RNSLFEEAGT

-151 AGIMLRSGLVTSKQ
+151 AGIMLRSGLVTSRQ

-171 HIHTVNMSSSLV
+171 HIHTVNMSSNLV

-207 IRGLQAGMAEALRE
+207 IRGLQAGIAEALRE
-221 ELFRRKAAVLANQGL
+221 ELFRRKAAVLADQGL

-300 LQESELVNLSDVAGG
+300 LQESELVNLSDVAGD

-351 AGYRAERAGGRIS
+351 AGYRAERAAGRIS

-422 LHPFIRVTEVDAFL
+422 LHPFIRVTEIDAFL

-449 ETGRVCFDPSSET
+449 ETGRVCFDP
-462 VKTRRVCFDSSSEE
+462 SSEE

-528 RLVIG
+528 RLAIG

-538 MGVAVAARMI
+538 MGVAVVARMI

-562 DRTRFVMVLGGVKR
+562 DRTRFVMVVGGVKR

-583 ARLQHATASV
+583 ARLQHATASA
-593 SPFQRRVRVAT
+593 SPFQRRVQVAT
-604 FMTRTAAA
+604 FMTRTAAT

>member
-6 DKKHAHA
+6 DKKRAHA

-18 ARMESD
+18 ARMESN
-24 CGAFPVETPAA
+24 CGALPVETPAA

-66 RNSLFEEAGA
+66 RNSLFEEAGT

-151 AGIMLRSGLVTSKQ
+151 AGIMLRSGLVTSRQ

-221 ELFRRKAAVLANQGL
+221 ELFRRKAAVLADQGL

-252 ASPTAPAPSPDACYT
+252 VSPTAPAPSPDACYT

-300 LQESELVNLSDVAGG
+300 LQESELVNLSDVAGD
-315 IAVLPVALLIGVAAL
+315 IAVLPVALLIGVTAL

-340 AVSFVMSLIGY
+340 AISFVMSLIGY
-351 AGYRAERAGGRIS
+351 AGYRAERAAGRIS

-411 SDETSTADGVV
+411 SDEISTADGVV
-422 LHPFIRVTEVDAFL
+422 LHPFIRVTEVEAFL
-436 ASIAPDFSAVETV
+436 ASIAPDFSAA
-449 ETGRVCFDPSSET
+449 ET
-462 VKTRRVCFDSSSEE
+462 VKTGRVCFDSSSEE

-502 ALAVAL
+502 ALAIAL
-508 AGAGVFLARVLL
+508 AGVGVFLARVLL

-528 RLVIG
+528 RLAIG

-562 DRTRFVMVLGGVKR
+562 DRTRLVMVVGGVKR

-583 ARLQHATASV
+583 ARLQHATASA
-593 SPFQRRVRVAT
+593 SPFQQRVQVAT
-604 FMTRTAAA
+604 FMTRTAAT

>member
-6 DKKHAHA
+6 DKKRAHA
-13 GEEAP
+13 SEEAP
-18 ARMESD
+18 VRLESD
-24 CGAFPVETPAA
+24 CKTLPVGTPAA
-35 KTDHA
+35 KAAHA
-40 AEEARSAGS
+40 AEKARSAGS

-66 RNSLFEEAGA
+66 RNSLFEEAGV

-115 VAKDLPGVIAIAIAI
+115 VAKDLPGVIAIASAI

-171 HIHTVNMSSSLV
+171 HIHTVNMSSNLV

-221 ELFRRKAAVLANQGL
+221 ELFRRKAAMLADQGL
-236 DARTADAD
+236 DARAAAD
-244 ASAEADDE
+244 ASAEADDG
-252 ASPTAPAPSPDACYT
+252 ASPTAPAPLPDACYT

-285 QAVAFLILIV
+285 QAAAFLILIV

-300 LQESELVNLSDVAGG
+300 LQESALVNLSDVAGD
-315 IAVLPVALLIGVAAL
+315 IAVLPVALLVGAVAL
-330 LLALALIVGF
+330 LLALALVVGF
-340 AVSFVMSLIGY
+340 AVSFVMSLIGF

-372 TSHTVALERIQSIN
+372 TSHTVALERIQSIS
-386 IRQGLIRQLI
+386 IRQGIIRQLI

-422 LHPFIRVTEVDAFL
+422 LHPFIRLTEVDAFL
-436 ASIAPDFSAVETV
+436 ASIAPDFSV
-449 ETGRVCFDPSSET
+449 
-462 VKTRRVCFDSSSEE
+462 VKTGRVCFDSSSEE

-508 AGAGVFLARVLL
+508 AGAGVFLAHVLL

-528 RLVIG
+528 RLTIG

-538 MGVAVAARMI
+538 MGVAVVARMI

-562 DRTRFVMVLGGVKR
+562 DRTRLVMVVGGVKR
-576 RTEVVLR
+576 RTEIVLR
-583 ARLQHATASV
+583 ARLQHATASA
-593 SPFQRRVRVAT
+593 SPFQRMVQVTT
-604 FMTRTAAA
+604 FMTRTAAT
-612 GDLALRDVS
+612 GDLVLRDVS

-636 GAGAAKPVDAAA
+636 GAGAAQPVDEEA

>member
-6 DKKHAHA
+6 DKKRAHA

-18 ARMESD
+18 ARMESN
-24 CGAFPVETPAA
+24 CGALPVETPAA

-66 RNSLFEEAGA
+66 RNSLFEEAGT

-151 AGIMLRSGLVTSKQ
+151 AGIMLRGGLVTSRQ

-171 HIHTVNMSSSLV
+171 HIHTVNMSSNLV

-207 IRGLQAGMAEALRE
+207 IRGLQAGIAEALRE
-221 ELFRRKAAVLANQGL
+221 ELFRRKAAVLADQGL

-300 LQESELVNLSDVAGG
+300 LQESELVNLSDVAGD

-351 AGYRAERAGGRIS
+351 AGYRAERAAGRIS

-436 ASIAPDFSAVETV
+436 ASIAPDFSAAETV
-449 ETGRVCFDPSSET
+449 ETG
-462 VKTRRVCFDSSSEE
+462 RVCFDSSSEE

-508 AGAGVFLARVLL
+508 AGVGVFLARVLL

-528 RLVIG
+528 RLAIG

-538 MGVAVAARMI
+538 MGVAVVARMI

-562 DRTRFVMVLGGVKR
+562 DRTRLVMVVGGVKR

-583 ARLQHATASV
+583 ARLQHATASA
-593 SPFQRRVRVAT
+593 SPFQRRVQVAT
-604 FMTRTAAA
+604 FMTRTAAT

-636 GAGAAKPVDAAA
+636 SAGAAKPVDTAA

>member
-1 MAGQD
+1 MAGQV
-6 DKKHAHA
+6 DKKRAHA
-13 GEEAP
+13 SEEAP

-24 CGAFPVETPAA
+24 CGALPVETPAA

-96 LGVAFGVSLVAIV
+96 LGVAFGVSLVASV

-115 VAKDLPGVIAIAIAI
+115 VAKDLPGVIAIASAI

-207 IRGLQAGMAEALRE
+207 IRGLQAGIAEALRE
-221 ELFRRKAAVLANQGL
+221 ELFRRKAAVLADQGL
-236 DARTADAD
+236 DARTAGAD

-300 LQESELVNLSDVAGG
+300 LQESELVNLSDVAGD

-351 AGYRAERAGGRIS
+351 AGYRAERAAGRIS

-422 LHPFIRVTEVDAFL
+422 LHPFIRVTEVEAFL
-436 ASIAPDFSAVETV
+436 ASIAPDFSAA
-449 ETGRVCFDPSSET
+449 ET
-462 VKTRRVCFDSSSEE
+462 VKTGRVCFDSSSEE

-502 ALAVAL
+502 ALAIAL
-508 AGAGVFLARVLL
+508 AGVGVLLARVLL

-528 RLVIG
+528 RLAIG

-562 DRTRFVMVLGGVKR
+562 DRTRLVMVVGGVKR

-583 ARLQHATASV
+583 ARLQHATASA
-593 SPFQRRVRVAT
+593 SPFQQRVQVAT
-604 FMTRTAAA
+604 FMTRTAAT

>member
-6 DKKHAHA
+6 DNRRAHA
-13 GEEAP
+13 GEEVP

-24 CGAFPVETPAA
+24 CETLPVETPAA
-35 KTDHA
+35 KMDHA
-40 AEEARSAGS
+40 TEEARSAGS

-54 HLGREVERLANP
+54 HLGREVKRLANP
-66 RNSLFEEAGA
+66 RNSLFEESGA

-115 VAKDLPGVIAIAIAI
+115 VAKDLTGVIAIASAI

-221 ELFRRKAAVLANQGL
+221 ELFRRKAAVLADQGL
-236 DARTADAD
+236 DARTAAAD

-252 ASPTAPAPSPDACYT
+252 VSPTAPASSPDACYT

-285 QAVAFLILIV
+285 QAAAFLILIV

-300 LQESELVNLSDVAGG
+300 LQESALVNLSDVAGD
-315 IAVLPVALLIGVAAL
+315 IAVLPVALLVGVAAL
-330 LLALALIVGF
+330 LLALALVVGF

-372 TSHTVALERIQSIN
+372 TSHTVALERIQSIS

-436 ASIAPDFSAVETV
+436 ASIAPDFSVAK
-449 ETGRVCFDPSSET
+449 TG
-462 VKTRRVCFDSSSEE
+462 RVCFDSSSEE

-492 LAFRT
+492 LAFHT

-528 RLVIG
+528 RLAIG

-538 MGVAVAARMI
+538 MGVAVVARMI

-562 DRTRFVMVLGGVKR
+562 DRTRLVMVVGGVKR

-583 ARLQHATASV
+583 ARLQHATASA
-593 SPFQRRVRVAT
+593 SPFQRRVQVAT

-612 GDLALRDVS
+612 GDLGLRDVS

>member
-6 DKKHAHA
+6 DKKRAHA

-18 ARMESD
+18 ARMESN
-24 CGAFPVETPAA
+24 CGALPVETPAA

-66 RNSLFEEAGA
+66 RSSLFEEAGT

-130 VALSVVSSVITW
+130 IALSVVSSVITW

-151 AGIMLRSGLVTSKQ
+151 AGIMLRSGLVTSRQ

-171 HIHTVNMSSSLV
+171 HIHTVNMSSNLV

-207 IRGLQAGMAEALRE
+207 IRGLQAGIAEALRE
-221 ELFRRKAAVLANQGL
+221 ELFRRKAAVLADQGL

-300 LQESELVNLSDVAGG
+300 LQESELVNLSDVAGD

-351 AGYRAERAGGRIS
+351 AGYRAERAAGRIS

-372 TSHTVALERIQSIN
+372 TSHTVVLERIQSIN

-436 ASIAPDFSAVETV
+436 ASIAPDFSAVGTV
-449 ETGRVCFDPSSET
+449 ETG
-462 VKTRRVCFDSSSEE
+462 RVCFDSSSEE

-502 ALAVAL
+502 ALAIAL
-508 AGAGVFLARVLL
+508 AGVGVFLARVLL

-528 RLVIG
+528 RLAVG

-538 MGVAVAARMI
+538 MGVAVVARMI

-562 DRTRFVMVLGGVKR
+562 DRTRFVMVVGGVKR

-583 ARLQHATASV
+583 ARLQHATASA
-593 SPFQRRVRVAT
+593 SPFQRRVQVAT
-604 FMTRTAAA
+604 FMTRTAAT

>member
-6 DKKHAHA
+6 DKKRAHA
-13 GEEAP
+13 SEEAP
-18 ARMESD
+18 ARLESD
-24 CGAFPVETPAA
+24 CKTLPVGTPAA
-35 KTDHA
+35 KAAHA
-40 AEEARSAGS
+40 AEKARSAGS

-66 RNSLFEEAGA
+66 RNSLFEEAGV

-115 VAKDLPGVIAIAIAI
+115 VAKDLPGVIAIASAI

-171 HIHTVNMSSSLV
+171 HIHTVNMSSNLV

-221 ELFRRKAAVLANQGL
+221 ELFRRKAAMLADQGL
-236 DARTADAD
+236 DARAAAAD
-244 ASAEADDE
+244 ASAEADDG

-285 QAVAFLILIV
+285 QAAAFLILIV

-300 LQESELVNLSDVAGG
+300 LQESALVNLSDVAGD
-315 IAVLPVALLIGVAAL
+315 IAVLPVVLLVGAVAL
-330 LLALALIVGF
+330 LLALALVVGF
-340 AVSFVMSLIGY
+340 AVSFVMSLIGF

-372 TSHTVALERIQSIN
+372 TSHTVALERIQSIS
-386 IRQGLIRQLI
+386 IRQGIIRQLI

-422 LHPFIRVTEVDAFL
+422 LHPFIRLTEVDAFL
-436 ASIAPDFSAVETV
+436 ASIAPDFSV
-449 ETGRVCFDPSSET
+449 
-462 VKTRRVCFDSSSEE
+462 VKTGRVCFDSSSEE

-508 AGAGVFLARVLL
+508 AGAGVFLAHVLL

-528 RLVIG
+528 RLTIG

-538 MGVAVAARMI
+538 MGVAVVARMI

-562 DRTRFVMVLGGVKR
+562 DRARLVMVVGGVKR

-583 ARLQHATASV
+583 ARLQHATASA
-593 SPFQRRVRVAT
+593 SPFQRMVQVAT
-604 FMTRTAAA
+604 FMTRTAAT
-612 GDLALRDVS
+612 GDLVLRDFS

-636 GAGAAKPVDAAA
+636 GAGAAQPVDEEA

>member
-6 DKKHAHA
+6 DKKRAHA
-13 GEEAP
+13 SEEAP
-18 ARMESD
+18 ARLESD
-24 CGAFPVETPAA
+24 CKTLPLGTPAA
-35 KTDHA
+35 KAAHA
-40 AEEARSAGS
+40 AEKARSAGS

-66 RNSLFEEAGA
+66 RNSLFEEAGV

-115 VAKDLPGVIAIAIAI
+115 VAKDLPGVIAIASAI

-151 AGIMLRSGLVTSKQ
+151 AGIMLRSGLVTSRQ

-171 HIHTVNMSSSLV
+171 HIHTVNMSSNLV

-207 IRGLQAGMAEALRE
+207 IRGLQAGIAEALRE
-221 ELFRRKAAVLANQGL
+221 ELFRRKAAMLADQGL
-236 DARTADAD
+236 DARAAAAD
-244 ASAEADDE
+244 ASAEADDG

-285 QAVAFLILIV
+285 QAAAFLILIV

-300 LQESELVNLSDVAGG
+300 LQESALVNLSDVAGD
-315 IAVLPVALLIGVAAL
+315 IAVLPVALLVGAVAL
-330 LLALALIVGF
+330 LLALALVVGF
-340 AVSFVMSLIGY
+340 AVSFVISLIGY

-372 TSHTVALERIQSIN
+372 TSHAVALERIQSIS

-422 LHPFIRVTEVDAFL
+422 LHPFIRLTEVDAFL
-436 ASIAPDFSAVETV
+436 ASIAPDFSV
-449 ETGRVCFDPSSET
+449 
-462 VKTRRVCFDSSSEE
+462 VKTGRVCFDSSSEE
-476 LEEIGLVRL
+476 LKEIGLVRL

-508 AGAGVFLARVLL
+508 AGAGVFLAHVLL

-528 RLVIG
+528 RLSIG

-538 MGVAVAARMI
+538 MGVAVVARMI

-562 DRTRFVMVLGGVKR
+562 DRARLVMVVGGVKR

-583 ARLQHATASV
+583 ARLQHATASA
-593 SPFQRRVRVAT
+593 SPFQRRVQVAT
-604 FMTRTAAA
+604 FMTRTAAT
-612 GDLALRDVS
+612 GDLVLRDVS

-636 GAGAAKPVDAAA
+636 GAGAAQPVDEEA